1 MARRNPYESA
11 AMAKRISKS
20 IVRGLDRLKKV
31 FGGAPEKSAAS
42 KKPAASKS
50 AKRTEKRPAPP
61 PADQAVSQAD
71 AAEAPEAKL
80 DKKKL
85 PAQPWFRHRQRW

>member
-1 MARRNPYESA
+1 
-11 AMAKRISKS
+11 MAKKISKS
-20 IVRGLDRLKKV
+20 IVRGLDRLRKA
-31 FGGAPEKSAAS
+31 FGGAPEKPAAS
-42 KKPAASKS
+42 KKS
-50 AKRTEKRPAPP
+50 AKRAERRPAPP
-61 PADQAVSQAD
+61 RAEQAVSQAD

>member
-1 MARRNPYESA
+1 
-11 AMAKRISKS
+11 MAKKISKS
-20 IVRGLDRLKKV
+20 IVRGLDRLRKV
-31 FGGAPEKSAAS
+31 FGGAPEKPSAS
-42 KKPAASKS
+42 KKS